1 MVLDPMKGVWK
12 SVRAR
17 PGELCVMMDG
27 QLLMPTWLADNLAI
41 LALVITAIYILESV
55 DSICSVDA

>member
-1 MVLDPMKGVWK
+1 MET
-12 SVRAR
+12 
-17 PGELCVMMDG
+17 GELCVTMDG

-41 LALVITAIYILESV
+41 LALVITAIYILELV